1 MMTVWQGGPADKTER
16 SEILCLITVMS
27 INTITVM
34 GTNTTT
40 VTATTTGTSMNMVTA
55 TTTGTNMNTVTATIT
70 VMSMAAAAGMT
81 TRAMRIPLP
90 ALIPIL

>member
-16 SEILCLITVMS
+16 SELLCLITVMS

-34 GTNTTT
+34 DMNI
-40 VTATTTGTSMNMVTA
+40 AMTTGTSMNTNIAM
-55 TTTGTNMNTVTATIT
+55 TTGINMNMVTATIT